1 MKTDQVKIA
10 KAMVRLDI
18 IKRQVEMLELQI
30 ANIEK
35 EIDEKATKAFKEEK
49 LQEKRKAKSERT

>member
-1 MKTDQVKIA
+1 MTTDQVKIA

-35 EIDEKATKAFKEEK
+35 EIDDKAQKAFKEEK
-49 LQEKRKAKSERT
+49 

>member
-1 MKTDQVKIA
+1 MTTDQIQIA

-18 IKRQVEMLELQI
+18 IKRQFEMLELQI

-35 EIDEKATKAFKEEK
+35 QIDEKATKAFKEEK
-49 LQEKRKAKSERT
+49 

>member
-1 MKTDQVKIA
+1 MTTDQVKTA

-18 IKRQVEMLELQI
+18 IKRQFEMLELQI

-35 EIDEKATKAFKEEK
+35 QIDDKATKAFKEGK
-49 LQEKRKAKSERT
+49 